1 MSIKQQKHLRA
12 ACRCGKVAFETVG
25 APILSTSCHCASCR
39 EAGHQFEALPE
50 ATPVSDVHGGTQF
63 LLYRKDRVRCVKG
76 EEYLKEFRLKPDSPT
91 RRVLTTCCNS
101 PMFLEFQNGHWL
113 SMYRD
118 RFSAAE
124 APPVDMR
131 VMTRDRPA
139 GVELPD
145 DMPNYAT
152 HSGKFMWKLL
162 SAWAA
167 MGFRAPKITYVK
179 AS

>member
-1 MSIKQQKHLRA
+1 MSIKQSKHLHA
-12 ACRCGKVAFETVG
+12 VCRCGEVEFETVG
-25 APILSTSCHCASCR
+25 DPILSAACHCASCR

-50 ATPVSDVHGGTQF
+50 ATPVSDAHGGTQF

-76 EEYLKEFRLKPDSPT
+76 EEYLKEYRLTPGSPT
-91 RRVLTTCCNS
+91 RRVLAKCCNS

-118 RFSAAE
+118 RFSAAK
-124 APPVDMR
+124 APSVDMR
-131 VMTRDRPA
+131 VMTRDCPA

-145 DMPNYAT
+145 DVPNHPT
-152 HSGKFMWKLL
+152 HSVKFMWRLL
-162 SAWAA
+162 AAWAA
-167 MGFRAPKITYVK
+167 MGFRAPKITYVS